1 MLMLG
6 RRRWR
11 WQQSMSELKEFS
23 GLVGNIYDASL
34 DPALW
39 PAVFE
44 QVCRFVRCSSAHLF
58 AQDSVHKTTA
68 SRYFTWGDEPEFTQL
83 YIDKYAKLNPMFPGA
98 LFFNVEEVHQLIEII
113 PREEVRRTRFCIEW
127 MAPQEIIDDM
137 FAILEKS
144 ATSCSLF
151 QVIRRR
157 RDGVVDDDAR
167 ERLALLAPHIRRSVL
182 IGKIIDLKK
191 VEAAALADSLDT
203 LSAGM
208 FMVDASGRIVHANAS
223 GHSMLAEA
231 KVLRSVGG
239 HLGAINSLANQ
250 ALLESF
256 AATESGDPALGRKGI
271 AVPLKARD
279 DERYVANVL
288 PLTSGTRRKAGIS
301 YSAVATVFVHK
312 AALELSP
319 PEAIVKE
326 FKLTPAELRVL
337 FAIVEIGGVH
347 ELAEALGISEATA
360 RTHLRHLFEKT
371 GTSRQA
377 ELIKLVAK
385 YANPLVN

>member
-1 MLMLG
+1 MLG

-58 AQDSVHKTTA
+58 AQDLVHKTTA

-239 HLGAINSLANQ
+239 HLGAIDSLANQ

>member
-1 MLMLG
+1 MLW

-239 HLGAINSLANQ
+239 HLGAIDSLANQ

-326 FKLTPAELRVL
+326 FKLTPADLRVL

-347 ELAEALGISEATA
+347 ESAEALGISEATA

>member
-1 MLMLG
+1 MLG

-239 HLGAINSLANQ
+239 HLGAIDSLANQ

-347 ELAEALGISEATA
+347 ESAEALGISEATA

>member
-1 MLMLG
+1 
-6 RRRWR
+6 
-11 WQQSMSELKEFS
+11 MSELKEFS

-239 HLGAINSLANQ
+239 HLGAIDSLANQ

-347 ELAEALGISEATA
+347 ESAEALGISEATA